1 MLRAD
6 SLSFA
11 YPKGLMVLEDVHLQ
25 VAPGEVVGLP
35 GPSGRGKSTLARL
48 LCGYLRPKSGTVTV
62 DGEPLPLGRYCP
74 SQLIFQHPEMAMN
87 PRWKIARSLQE
98 AQECD
103 PAIRKCLGIHPQW
116 LLRFPH
122 ELSGGEL
129 QRIALARTMGEKTR
143 YIVADEMTAML
154 DANTQALIWNVL
166 LRWVREKNVGLL
178 VISHDLYLLER
189 VADRID
195 QQFVS

>member
-11 YPKGLMVLEDVHLQ
+11 YPKGSMILDDVQLQ

-48 LCGYLRPKSGTVTV
+48 LCGYLRPKSGEVTV
-62 DGEPLPLGRYCP
+62 DGRPLSPKCYCP
-74 SQLIFQHPEMAMN
+74 SQLIFQHPEMSMN

-98 AQECD
+98 AQEFE
-103 PAIRKCLGIHPQW
+103 PAICQSLGIHRQW
-116 LLRFPH
+116 LQRYPH

-143 YIVADEMTAML
+143 YLVADEVTAML

-166 LRWVREKNVGLL
+166 LRWVREKNVGLV
-178 VISHDLYLLER
+178 VISHDSHLLHR

-195 QQFVS
+195 QLF